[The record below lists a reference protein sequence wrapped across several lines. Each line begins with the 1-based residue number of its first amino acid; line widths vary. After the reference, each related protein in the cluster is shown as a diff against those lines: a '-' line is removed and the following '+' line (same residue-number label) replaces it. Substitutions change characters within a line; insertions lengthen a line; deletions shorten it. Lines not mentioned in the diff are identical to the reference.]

1 MKVIS
6 ILASLATFAA
16 AAFVLVDGNTPER
29 AAMAGFCASAL
40 MSCGVGLFALSFA
53 FED

>member
-16 AAFVLVDGNTPER
+16 AAFVLIDGNTPER
-29 AAMAGFCASAL
+29 AQMAAVYGAL
-40 MSCGVGLFALSFA
+40 LLVNGVALFALSFT